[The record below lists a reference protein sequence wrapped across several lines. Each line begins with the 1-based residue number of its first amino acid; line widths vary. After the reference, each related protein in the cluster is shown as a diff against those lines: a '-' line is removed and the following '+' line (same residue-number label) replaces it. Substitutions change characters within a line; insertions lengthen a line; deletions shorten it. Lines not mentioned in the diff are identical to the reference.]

1 MSNSIKGMDATQAA
15 LLANAKPKGKRPEYF
30 SDVMAENHFSITMS
44 LVAELAVAR
53 ERIDTLER
61 VLVNKGLLSGDE
73 VEKYIPDDDAAQA
86 RQLAQVE
93 YSARVF
99 RAMQQH
105 LENLESNEKSMDE
118 MADILG
124 RTNDDEK

>member
-1 MSNSIKGMDATQAA
+1 MKNSIKGMDPTQAA

-105 LENLESNEKSMDE
+105 LR
-118 MADILG
+118 I
-124 RTNDDEK
+124 